1 LNCQEHQTT
10 LIIAQAEACYTGSQ
24 DSDLSAAR
32 SPAEARP
39 CASPTEKRS
48 GNLDV
53 VRQHEGPLAKY
64 SAFPVDATG
73 WDDQTESG
81 NACLYEMH
89 QMSRSLYKPYR
100 PDKLNATALA
110 QSTLPEKL
118 TKAIPHVR
126 MMVIAIR
133 HKDQA
138 RALES
143 GKAALAEMNGTSAST
158 VSGGR
163 TEPAT
168 QTREVAVVVK
178 VRRVPK
184 QALASGGM

>member
-1 LNCQEHQTT
+1 
-10 LIIAQAEACYTGSQ
+10 
-24 DSDLSAAR
+24 
-32 SPAEARP
+32 
-39 CASPTEKRS
+39 
-48 GNLDV
+48 
-53 VRQHEGPLAKY
+53 
-64 SAFPVDATG
+64 
-73 WDDQTESG
+73 
-81 NACLYEMH
+81 
-89 QMSRSLYKPYR
+89 MSRSLYKPYR

-184 QALASGGM
+184 QA